1 MNSYVVYLSFL
12 WNLSIMCL
20 QSSDT
25 LLSENTPGYQKKK
38 KKKRSREGSTLDS
51 ETAAKNVSS
60 MNLPRVGIL
69 APTTH
74 ANTNSSMHAPYVL
87 DFPVPLRYA

>member
-25 LLSENTPGYQKKK
+25 LLSKNTSGRVPK

-51 ETAAKNVSS
+51 ETAAKNVTI